1 MQEKEKLQTL
11 KDLMSKELDNL
22 KIADEYKS
30 LDKILSNGRESAK
43 FIRELIHDDYELP
56 AENSNLYDTAEMRAR
71 HSVIT
76 FLMGLVFKNFEGLFD
91 SIPSIIKNPESNET
105 AKHMWL
111 ITSLYHDIAY
121 HSTYIANAI
130 LFSITQEYISLLKVS

>member
-1 MQEKEKLQTL
+1 
-11 KDLMSKELDNL
+11 MSKELDNL

-30 LDKILSNGRESAK
+30 LDKILSNGKESAK
-43 FIRELIHDDYELP
+43 FIRELIRDDYELP
-56 AENSNLYDTAEMRAR
+56 DETSNLYNTAKMRAR

-91 SIPSIIKNPESNET
+91 SIPSIIKNPESNEISM
-105 AKHMWL
+105 HMWL

-121 HSTYIANAI
+121 HSTYIAKSTLN
-130 LFSITQEYISLLKVS
+130 YK